1 MAINPEKWTTIRCK
15 TFFKLFILRS
25 QIAPKKLI
33 LVLITKC
40 RGHQLTTSSRSDLM
54 QGDGTEPILNKL
66 FVRAPHEILKQE
78 PSSLLSKMIT
88 DRAGVL
94 IKKF

>member
-1 MAINPEKWTTIRCK
+1 
-15 TFFKLFILRS
+15 
-25 QIAPKKLI
+25 
-33 LVLITKC
+33 
-40 RGHQLTTSSRSDLM
+40 M
-54 QGDGTEPILNKL
+54 QGDGAELILNKL

>member
-54 QGDGTEPILNKL
+54 QGDGTEPI